1 MSDGL
6 VATDGAGRVSS
17 INRAALAMA
26 GLDESGAVGRPL
38 REVLDVR
45 DVAGARR
52 DITPAL
58 QDTDAEV
65 HRDDGTTTPVRLA
78 VAPLE
83 SGEGVVVV
91 LRDTAREREVERMK
105 TEFLSNVSHEL
116 RTPLTPIRGYADML
130 ASRPGLK
137 PEQVTAFAGTILT
150 ESVKMNRVVDLLV
163 DVAAIE
169 AGRVTTTPRPVDARD
184 LLDARLEDWRV
195 RAPERAGDL
204 RRRVASGLP
213 PVLVDPTWVGKALDE
228 LVDNAVKY
236 TPPGT
241 SIALTAGPGDDGA
254 VRVAVRDA
262 GPGIAPDDQEALFS
276 SFAQVDG
283 SATRRVGGLGLGL
296 SFVRRL
302 AEDAGYPLTVTS
314 TLGKGTEFALDL
326 PAAEVPA
333 TDPAAPRPAVRRRR
347 SVTSPKR

>member
-1 MSDGL
+1 
-6 VATDGAGRVSS
+6 VH
-17 INRAALAMA
+17 
-26 GLDESGAVGRPL
+26 SGEGS
-38 REVLDVR
+38 
-45 DVAGARR
+45 
-52 DITPAL
+52 
-58 QDTDAEV
+58 
-65 HRDDGTTTPVRLA
+65 TPVRLA

-83 SGEGVVVV
+83 TGEGVVVV
-91 LRDTAREREVERMK
+91 LRDIAREREVERMK

-130 ASRPGLK
+130 ASRPNLR
-137 PEQVTAFAGTILT
+137 PEQVATFAGTILS

-169 AGRVTTTPRPVDARD
+169 AGRVTTSPRPVDVRG
-184 LLDARLEDWRV
+184 LLDARLEHWRA
-195 RAPERAGDL
+195 RAPARPDDL
-204 RRRVASGLP
+204 RRRVAARLP
-213 PVLVDPTWVGKALDE
+213 AVLVDPTWVGKALDE

-241 SIALTAGPGDDGA
+241 AITLLAAATDEGA

-262 GPGIAPDDQEALFS
+262 GPGIAPADQEQLFS

-302 AEDAGYPLTVTS
+302 AEDAGYPLTVAS
-314 TLGKGTEFALDL
+314 TVGKGTTFALDL
-326 PAAEVPA
+326 PASDVPA
-333 TDPAAPRPAVRRRR
+333 PPVVRRRR
-347 SVTSPKR
+347 G